1 MRGRGDVETGMARK
15 SKALRFLTSGGSP
28 APAMNRKRL
37 SRLVALAR
45 YDLSREQ
52 PSHAKAELRSK
63 RVDDATVALADYDD
77 LHPAEA
83 LAALESDGE
92 QWNRPFYESRRAQL
106 LAKIRAS

>member
-1 MRGRGDVETGMARK
+1 MESGMPRISSIRG
-15 SKALRFLTSGGSP
+15 FLMNGCSP

-45 YDLSREQ
+45 YDLGRNR
-52 PSHAKAELRSK
+52 PAHAKSEVRSK
-63 RVDDATVALADYDD
+63 RVDDATAALAAYDD

-92 QWNRPFYESRRAQL
+92 QWNRPLYESRRAHL
-106 LAKIRAS
+106 LAKIGVS